1 MSDTDRQ
8 AIREVVRARR
18 DQAVSDLIS
27 LTNHGSLL
35 GEEAP
40 AQALMAE
47 RFAALGLKV
56 DEVPINVAAL
66 QDMPGFSPPVVD
78 SYDGRVNIV
87 GRHEPNEI
95 KGRSLILNGHIDV
108 VPTGPEKLW
117 QTPPFQAGE
126 QDGWIYGRGAGD
138 MKAGIVAYCTAFA
151 ALRDLG
157 LQPAAPVTLQS
168 VVEEECTGNGALACL
183 AAGYRADAAIIPEPF
198 NQQLMVAQLGVM
210 WFQLEITGK
219 PAHVLDTSAGSNAIE
234 AADAVFDKLRTLE
247 SLWNTDTFKSDCYH
261 HHDHPVN
268 FNLGKVAG
276 GDWASTV
283 PCACTVDIRVGFYPG
298 MKLED
303 VRQAIEEAVD
313 EARHNHPACNG
324 SNIEIIYR
332 GFQAEGCEMDPRHP
346 MMTLI
351 SDLHAEVTGQGIEP
365 YASTATT
372 DCRFFQLYGRIPATC
387 YGPVAENIHGIDE
400 RVSIDS
406 MMEVAEVLALFMAD
420 WCGLEEIKA

>member
-27 LTNHGSLL
+27 LTDHGSLL

-117 QTPPFQAGE
+117 QTPPFQARE
-126 QDGWIYGRGAGD
+126 RDGWVYGRGAGD

-234 AADAVFDKLRTLE
+234 AAYAVFDKLRTLE

-283 PCACTVDIRVGFYPG
+283 PCACTADIRVGFYPG

-332 GFQAEGCEMDPRHP
+332 GFQAEGCEMAPRHP